1 MPRRLLRRSNG
12 SGPFDR
18 PELQPA
24 FQNRPMLQI
33 VFNELSAAELSA
45 LPKLLQLD
53 LLSGF
58 QALPERLEQAD
69 PERIGL
75 MEREG
80 RQLYRYR
87 VGDYRIYFEKATEG
101 LLIHRV
107 LHRNT
112 IRDFLFRADLPM
124 LEGELETAKQRRIWE
139 LVAEGQA
146 SGGASGV

>member
-1 MPRRLLRRSNG
+1 
-12 SGPFDR
+12 
-18 PELQPA
+18 
-24 FQNRPMLQI
+24 MLQI

>member
-1 MPRRLLRRSNG
+1 
-12 SGPFDR
+12 
-18 PELQPA
+18 
-24 FQNRPMLQI
+24 
-33 VFNELSAAELSA
+33 
-45 LPKLLQLD
+45 
-53 LLSGF
+53 
-58 QALPERLEQAD
+58 
-69 PERIGL
+69 